1 MTQQKIK
8 NLLKKGVRIPN
19 PESIEIGDDV
29 DTGRISGEDVAIHAG
44 CRIYGPAT
52 LVLRGAKIGYQGPA
66 TVENCFVGPEVHLNG
81 GYFRKAVFL
90 KGASIG
96 LGAQVREGT
105 ILEEGAGAAHTVG
118 LKQTILFPFV
128 TLGSLINFCDCFMA
142 GGTGRNNHSEVG
154 SAYIHF
160 NFTPNQDKATAS
172 LLGDVP
178 RGVMLDQHPVFL
190 GGQGGLVGPCRLTF
204 GTVTA
209 AGTICRKDEL
219 RPDRLV
225 FGEIGK
231 GGSIPYRPGSHQN
244 IVRVVR
250 NNIFYVANLIALLQW
265 YEQVRAAFIS
275 DDFPEPLHE
284 GLKQTLHLGIE
295 ERLKQL
301 GRYSRIV
308 GTFLSQEKGTAPH
321 HLHHRELSQRW
332 PELEAFFH
340 KQLDRPGDLALRDRF
355 LEAFSRRI
363 DQHGTDYIGVVRK
376 LAENEKRLGTLWLQ
390 GLVDDTVKGG
400 MTIIPSFDLRKK
412 AE

>member
-1 MTQQKIK
+1 MMQKIK
-8 NLLKKGVRIPN
+8 DLLKKGVRIPN

-29 DTGRISGEDVAIHAG
+29 DIDRISGKEVSIYAG
-44 CRIYGPAT
+44 CKIYGAAT

-66 TVENCFVGPEVHLNG
+66 TVENCFVGPGVYLDG
-81 GYFRKAVFL
+81 GYFRDAVFL
-90 KGASIG
+90 KGARIG

-142 GGTGRNNHSEVG
+142 GGTGRKNHSEVG
-154 SAYIHF
+154 SAFIHF

-225 FGEIGK
+225 FGEVGK

-308 GTFLSQEKGTAPH
+308 DTFLSREKGTAPH
-321 HLHHRELSQRW
+321 HLHHRELSHRW
-332 PELEAFFH
+332 PELEAFVR
-340 KQLDRPGDLALRDRF
+340 KQLDRPGDLALRNRF
-355 LEAFSRRI
+355 LEALNRRI
-363 DQHGTDYIGVVRK
+363 DQHGTDYIDVVRK
-376 LAENEKRLGTLWLQ
+376 LAEDEKRLGTLWLQ

-400 MTIIPSFDLRKK
+400 MTIIPSFDLRKR